1 MSVIGNQICT
11 ATYNANGDVTSI
23 TVVQKNSYY
32 PFGLLHSGKN
42 TIATN
47 KYLYNGKELQTD
59 YNFDLY
65 SLSRCIGNYGFRF
78 YDGQLGRF
86 LTQSRFSS
94 KVVLPT

>member
-1 MSVIGNQICT
+1 VINDDG
-11 ATYNANGDVTSI
+11 
-23 TVVQKNSYY
+23 TVAQENHYDPAVY
-32 PFGLLHSGKN
+32 PEEIGGLLHSGKN

-65 SLSRCIGNYGFRF
+65 SLSRCIGNYAARF
-78 YDGQLGRF
+78 YNGQLGRF